1 MSTVS
6 FSASWLQSES
16 IDIPDWDQPICIGWS
31 VPADASRDWWLKAKR
46 KQMLEGRVLDN
57 PLNLSVAFWS
67 TTHLLA
73 KTFIPLSRFCLC
85 CCPPTDTNLFE
96 RHWGC
101 LRNDYW
107 SAVVM
112 RRFYFCLKLCAERLS
127 IPDHTVDHCDSL
139 FCGAVNV
146 CFFFFFCSLCCS
158 EILKLWQVAA
168 SAAGTF
174 FMFERYSI
182 LAVENKKE

>member
-1 MSTVS
+1 
-6 FSASWLQSES
+6 
-16 IDIPDWDQPICIGWS
+16 
-31 VPADASRDWWLKAKR
+31 
-46 KQMLEGRVLDN
+46 MLESSVLDN
-57 PLNLSVAFWS
+57 PLNLSVTFWS

-85 CCPPTDTNLFE
+85 CCPPTDPNLFE
-96 RHWGC
+96 RRWGC

-112 RRFYFCLKLCAERLS
+112 RRFYFCLKLCSERLS

-146 CFFFFFCSLCCS
+146 CFFL
-158 EILKLWQVAA
+158 LPLLLWDFKAVAGCRIGGRNGLYVWTLQHFG
-168 SAAGTF
+168 SGEEEGVEKR
-174 FMFERYSI
+174 ER
-182 LAVENKKE
+182 ERKRERKKKGQQLLYKP